1 MKKSVLTTLLISF
14 ICFGKN
20 TVSLPKLNDNEIN
33 VLKSGFFDV
42 VQNWSQEPTGHSR
55 KVHVKVPEN
64 KQKKHPIA
72 IVLHGAGGSADRFIN
87 RFNFLNNHIILAPQG
102 YLKRW
107 NIAKEKSKAPDISFI
122 AEIISYLK
130 VFKNVDLENISIIG
144 SSNGSA
150 LVNQLLIEFDEKSFK
165 KAVCIVSQLNEF
177 QYREN
182 KFWTQSA
189 NNSFDISAVPMNGRK
204 ILCLAGSE
212 DKVANYYGGEGVLG
226 YVFLNAQKSAYV
238 FAKAMGYKGT
248 EIPDELALENPK
260 NFFKYSYLN
269 GQVVHYK
276 LQGAGHGF
284 REMNEDANQIIKDFL
299 ETD

>member
-1 MKKSVLTTLLISF
+1 MKNSVLITLFISF

-20 TVSLPKLNDNEIN
+20 SISTPELTNNKISI
-33 VLKSGFFDV
+33 LKSGSFEI
-42 VQNWSQEPTGHSR
+42 VQNWSQEPTGYSR
-55 KVHVKVPEN
+55 KVHVKFPEN

-87 RFNFLNNHIILAPQG
+87 RFNFLNNHIIVAPQG

-130 VFKNVDLENISIIG
+130 TFKNVDSETISIIG
-144 SSNGSA
+144 NSNGSA

-182 KFWTQSA
+182 KFWKQST
-189 NNSFDISAVPMNGRK
+189 NNTFDISGVPMKSRK

-238 FAKAMGYKGT
+238 FAKAMGYIGT
-248 EIPDELALENPK
+248 EIPDELAVEKPK
-260 NFFKYSYLN
+260 NFFKYNYLN

-284 REMNEDANQIIKDFL
+284 RDMNEDANQIIKNFL
-299 ETD
+299 END